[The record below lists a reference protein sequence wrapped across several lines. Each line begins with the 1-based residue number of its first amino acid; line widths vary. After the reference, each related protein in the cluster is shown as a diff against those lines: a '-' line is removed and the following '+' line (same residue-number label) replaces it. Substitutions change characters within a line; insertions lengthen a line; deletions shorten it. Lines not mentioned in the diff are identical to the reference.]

1 MSTQVITFRDI
12 VERADVQRV
21 RAITESTGFF
31 YSDEVDTAVELVEDR
46 LFKGP
51 RCGYHFLFAE
61 EDGRAVGFTS
71 YGPIACTRTSFDL
84 YWIVVAGDF
93 RGKGL
98 GTRLLAAS
106 ERAIGALGGTR
117 VYIETSMRDLYE
129 PTRAFY
135 LARGYTSAAV
145 LDDFYAPGDAKVI
158 YQKVI

>member
-1 MSTQVITFRDI
+1 MGTQVITIRNSVEKAD
-12 VERADVQRV
+12 VERIRT
-21 RAITESTGFF
+21 ITESTGFF
-31 YSDEVDTAVELVEDR
+31 YSEEVDTAVELIEDR
-46 LFKGP
+46 LVKGP

-61 EDGRAVGFTS
+61 EDGRTVGYTS

-98 GTRLLAAS
+98 GTRLLDAS
-106 ERAIGALGGTR
+106 ESAIQALGGNR
-117 VYIETSMRDLYE
+117 VYIETSMRPLYE

-135 LARGYTSAAV
+135 IARGYTAVAV

-158 YQKVI
+158 YLKVI

>member
-1 MSTQVITFRDI
+1 MGTQVITIRNSVEKAD
-12 VERADVQRV
+12 VERIRT
-21 RAITESTGFF
+21 ITESTGFF
-31 YSDEVDTAVELVEDR
+31 YSEEVDTAVELIEDR
-46 LFKGP
+46 LVKGP

-61 EDGRAVGFTS
+61 EDGRTVGYTS

-98 GTRLLAAS
+98 GTRLLDAS
-106 ERAIGALGGTR
+106 ESAIQALGGNR
-117 VYIETSMRDLYE
+117 VYIETSMRPLYD

-135 LARGYTSAAV
+135 IARGYTAVAV

-158 YQKVI
+158 YLKVI

>member
-1 MSTQVITFRDI
+1 MGTQVITIRNSVEKAD
-12 VERADVQRV
+12 VERIRT
-21 RAITESTGFF
+21 ITESTGFF
-31 YSDEVDTAVELVEDR
+31 YSEEVDTAVELIEDR
-46 LFKGP
+46 LVKGP

-61 EDGRAVGFTS
+61 EDGRTVGYTS

-98 GTRLLAAS
+98 GTRLLDAS
-106 ERAIGALGGTR
+106 ETAIQALGGNR
-117 VYIETSMRDLYE
+117 VYIETSMRPLYD

-135 LARGYTSAAV
+135 IARGYTAVAV

-158 YQKVI
+158 YLKVI